1 LVDGPSS
8 VQFNHNLNNNL
19 TKSQH
24 GQNGQ
29 NGQNGQHGKKEHV
42 SPRTTQHPAQHQKTV
57 QEEKRYSSRAMWFN
71 GGYLCS
77 FKAALSCRAKYF
89 FRRLYRFL
97 PMKPRQTRV
106 MLLADVCRSAKLQ

>member
-1 LVDGPSS
+1 

-19 TKSQH
+19 TKSPHGQHGQH

-29 NGQNGQHGKKEHV
+29 NGQKEHV
-42 SPRTTQHPAQHQKTV
+42 SPRTTTHPTPTHTQHKKTV
-57 QEEKRYSSRAMWFN
+57 QEEKKKENSSRVMWFN

-106 MLLADVCRSAKLQ
+106 MLLADFCRSTKLQ